1 MSRAAGG
8 SRTTRA
14 IHQRPAPED
23 AARQRDEDRRKRR
36 AVTIWTV
43 GGHVF
48 EGHVDDD
55 DVEGPLRDGLRAAPE
70 PGATIDLH
78 AGATV
83 TAIVASHIVAVRFR
97 VSRD

>member
-1 MSRAAGG
+1 VRPTTGA

-14 IHQRPAPED
+14 VHIPPDEEEVARKRAED
-23 AARQRDEDRRKRR
+23 ERKRR

-48 EGHVDDD
+48 EGHVAEEDA
-55 DVEGPLRDGLRAAPE
+55 EGPLRDGLRAAPE

-78 AGATV
+78 AGGTV
-83 TAIVASHIVAVRFR
+83 TAIVAAHVVAVRFR
-97 VSRD
+97 APRG

>member
-1 MSRAAGG
+1 VQPTARQ
-8 SRTTRA
+8 SRTRA
-14 IHQRPAPED
+14 VRLPSDEAEVARKRAED
-23 AARQRDEDRRKRR
+23 ERKRR

-48 EGHVDDD
+48 EGHIAEG

-78 AGATV
+78 AGSAV
-83 TAIVASHIVAVRFR
+83 TAIVAAHIVAVRFR
-97 VSRD
+97 APRD